1 MSPARTWRRWPLYGL
16 RLRRAARRLSLRW
29 RVSLLLVAVVALVLG
44 VAFALV
50 NLELERALDRRF
62 DSALLARAQAL
73 AALTRFERYGVEL
86 EPAGAQHPSFVAADS
101 EAAYA
106 VVCDGRPVQ
115 HSAGAMA
122 LAWPSPG
129 AAGGPGFADL
139 RLPDRRHARALAIA
153 FVPGLGDTWG
163 LDPARRETGWRAA
176 GAPSR
181 PACVIHLAQGR
192 RGIEDVRTVLDA
204 ILAIALLLV
213 LLVVLALAPL
223 LVRRGLRPL
232 ADLDAAMRDIGPEHP
247 ARRLAAVPTAE
258 LRPLVVR
265 FNAVLARMDA
275 GLGRE
280 REFAA
285 GLAHELRTRLAE
297 LRALAEVE
305 ASYPSARDRA
315 ELLAEFGAIAI
326 ELDATVSALLLLTR
340 IESGLEHPRI
350 ETVALA
356 PLLARLRARLAARAA
371 AREVALAP
379 FAVADTASL
388 RADPALLEIV
398 LANLLGN
405 AVEYA
410 PAGAAVTVVAD
421 TRGVLIANPAPELG
435 AADLVRFGQRFW
447 RKREDRGGHAGL
459 GLALAAA
466 AARAQELTLTFRLSD
481 GELEARLSEEA
492 ERAGRR

>member
-1 MSPARTWRRWPLYGL
+1 MNAGRAWWRWRLHAA
-16 RLRRAARRLSLRW
+16 RLRRAMRRLSLRW
-29 RVSLLLVAVVALVLG
+29 RVSLLLVAVMALVLG
-44 VAFALV
+44 MAFALV

-73 AALTRFERYGVEL
+73 AALTRYERYGVEL
-86 EPAGAQHPSFVAADS
+86 EPAGAHHPTFVAADS

-106 VVCDGRPVQ
+106 VVCSDRPVQ
-115 HSAGAMA
+115 FSAGALT
-122 LAWPSPG
+122 LAWPLPG
-129 AAGGPGFADL
+129 AAGAPGFADL
-139 RLPDRRHARALAIA
+139 RLPDRRRARALAIA

-163 LDPARRETGWRAA
+163 LDPARREAGWRAA
-176 GAPSR
+176 GAPPR

-192 RGIEDVRTVLDA
+192 RGLDDVRTVLDA
-204 ILAIALLLV
+204 ILATALLLV
-213 LLVVLALAPL
+213 VLVVLALAPS

-232 ADLDAAMRDIGPEHP
+232 ADLDVAMRDIGPEHP

-258 LRPLVVR
+258 LRPLVAR

-275 GLGRE
+275 GLARE

-305 ASYPSARDRA
+305 ARYPSARDRA
-315 ELLAEFGAIAI
+315 ELLDEFGAIAV

-350 ETVALA
+350 GWVALA
-356 PLLARLRARLAARAA
+356 PLLARLRSRLVARAGS
-371 AREVALAP
+371 RGVELPP
-379 FAVADTASL
+379 FAVTDADQL
-388 RADPALLEIV
+388 RADPALLEII

-410 PAGAAVTVVAD
+410 PAGTAVTLIAD
-421 TRGVLIANPAPELG
+421 ARGVRIANPAPELG
-435 AADLVRFGQRFW
+435 AADLARFGQRFW

-466 AARAQELTLTFRLSD
+466 AARAQELTLTFRLVD
-481 GELEARLSEEA
+481 GVLEARLEP
-492 ERAGRR
+492 G

>member
-1 MSPARTWRRWPLYGL
+1 MNAGRAWWRWRLHAA
-16 RLRRAARRLSLRW
+16 RLRRAMRRLSLRW

-44 VAFALV
+44 IAFALV

-73 AALTRFERYGVEL
+73 AALTRYERYGVEL
-86 EPAGAQHPSFVAADS
+86 EPAGAHHPTFVAADS

-106 VVCDGRPVQ
+106 VVCSDHPVQ
-115 HSAGAMA
+115 FSAGAMT
-122 LAWPSPG
+122 LAWPLPG
-129 AAGGPGFADL
+129 AAGAPGFADL
-139 RLPDRRHARALAIA
+139 RLPDRRRARALAIA

-163 LDPARRETGWRAA
+163 LDPARREAGWRAA
-176 GAPSR
+176 GAPPR
-181 PACVIHLAQGR
+181 PACVILLAQGR
-192 RGIEDVRTVLDA
+192 RGLEDVRTVLDA
-204 ILAIALLLV
+204 ILATALLLV
-213 LLVVLALAPL
+213 VLVVLALAPS

-232 ADLDAAMRDIGPEHP
+232 ADLDASMRDIGPEHP

-258 LRPLVVR
+258 LRPLVMR

-275 GLGRE
+275 GLARE

-305 ASYPSARDRA
+305 ARYPSARDRA
-315 ELLAEFGAIAI
+315 ELLDEFGAIAV

-350 ETVALA
+350 GWVALA
-356 PLLARLRARLAARAA
+356 PLLARLRSRLIARAGS
-371 AREVALAP
+371 RGVVLPP
-379 FAVADTASL
+379 FAVTDADQL
-388 RADPALLEIV
+388 RADPALLEII

-410 PAGAAVTVVAD
+410 PAGTAVTLIAD
-421 TRGVLIANPAPELG
+421 ARGVRIANPAPELG
-435 AADLVRFGQRFW
+435 AADLARFGQRFW

-466 AARAQELTLTFRLSD
+466 AARAQELTLTFRLVD
-481 GELEARLSEEA
+481 GVLEAWLEP
-492 ERAGRR
+492 G

>member
-1 MSPARTWRRWPLYGL
+1 MSPARTWRHWPLYGL

-44 VAFALV
+44 IAFALV
-50 NLELERALDRRF
+50 NLELERALDHRF

-106 VVCDGRPVQ
+106 VVCAGRPVQ
-115 HSAGAMA
+115 HSAGAMT

-139 RLPDRRHARALAIA
+139 RLPDRRRARALAIA

-192 RGIEDVRTVLDA
+192 RGVEDVRTVLDA

-315 ELLAEFGAIAI
+315 ELLAEFGAIAV

-371 AREVALAP
+371 ARGVALPP

-421 TRGVLIANPAPELG
+421 THGTLIANPAPELG
-435 AADLVRFGQRFW
+435 AVDLVRFGQRFW

-481 GELEARLSEEA
+481 GELEARLSEQS
-492 ERAGRR
+492 ERARRR

>member
-1 MSPARTWRRWPLYGL
+1 MMSPHRTGRRWLRHGL
-16 RLRRAARRLSLRW
+16 HLRRAARRLSLRW

-44 VAFALV
+44 IAFALV

-86 EPAGAQHPSFVAADS
+86 EPAGAHHPTFVAADS

-115 HSAGAMA
+115 FSAGAAA

-129 AAGGPGFADL
+129 AAGAPGFADL
-139 RLPDRRHARALAIA
+139 RLPDRRRARALAIA

-163 LDPARRETGWRAA
+163 LDPARREAGWRAA
-176 GAPSR
+176 GAPPR

-192 RGIEDVRTVLDA
+192 RGVEDVHTVLDA
-204 ILAIALLLV
+204 ILATALLLV
-213 LLVVLALAPL
+213 MLVVLALAPS

-232 ADLDAAMRDIGPEHP
+232 TDLDTAMRDIGPDHP
-247 ARRLAAVPTAE
+247 ARRLAAVSTAE
-258 LRPLVVR
+258 LRPLVTR

-275 GLGRE
+275 GLARE

-305 ASYPSARDRA
+305 ARYPSMRDRA
-315 ELLAEFGAIAI
+315 ELLAEFEAIAV

-350 ETVALA
+350 EKVALA
-356 PLLARLRARLAARAA
+356 PLLARLRPRLAARAA
-371 AREVALAP
+371 ARGVALPP
-379 FAVADTASL
+379 FAVSDAVRL
-388 RADPALLEIV
+388 HADPALLEII

-410 PAGAAVTVVAD
+410 PVGTTVTLIAD
-421 TRGVLIANPAPELG
+421 PRGVRVSNPAPELG
-435 AADLVRFGQRFW
+435 AADLARFGQRFW

-466 AARAQELTLTFRLSD
+466 AASAQALTLTFRLVD
-481 GELEARLSEEA
+481 GALEARL
-492 ERAGRR
+492 ERG

>member
-1 MSPARTWRRWPLYGL
+1 MNPHQPRRRWPQHWA

-73 AALTRFERYGVEL
+73 AALTRYERYGVEL
-86 EPAGAQHPSFVAADS
+86 EPAGAHHPSFVAADS

-129 AAGGPGFADL
+129 AAGMPGFADL

-163 LDPARRETGWRAA
+163 LDPTRREADWRAA
-176 GAPSR
+176 GAPPR
-181 PACVIHLAQGR
+181 PACVIDLAQGR

-204 ILAIALLLV
+204 ILATALLLV

-232 ADLDAAMRDIGPEHP
+232 ADLDAAMRDIGPDHP

-275 GLGRE
+275 GLARE

-305 ASYPSARDRA
+305 ARYPSARERA
-315 ELLAEFGAIAI
+315 ELLAEFGAIAV

-350 ETVALA
+350 ETVVLA
-356 PLLARLRARLAARAA
+356 PLLTRLHARLAARAA
-371 AREVALAP
+371 AREVVLPP
-379 FAVADTASL
+379 FAVGTTTAL
-388 RADPALLEIV
+388 RADSALLEIV

-410 PAGAAVTVVAD
+410 PAGAAVTLIAD

-435 AADLVRFGQRFW
+435 AADLARFGQRFW

-466 AARAQELTLTFRLSD
+466 AARAQGLQLTFRLV
-481 GELEARLSEEA
+481 GGVLEARLE
-492 ERAGRR
+492 

>member
-1 MSPARTWRRWPLYGL
+1 MSPARTWRRWPQYGA

-73 AALTRFERYGVEL
+73 AALTRYERYGVEL
-86 EPAGAQHPSFVAADS
+86 EPAGAQHPSFVAGDS

-106 VVCDGRPVQ
+106 VVCGGRPVQ

-122 LAWPSPG
+122 LAWPLPG
-129 AAGGPGFADL
+129 AAGAPGFADL
-139 RLPDRRHARALAIA
+139 RLPDRRRARALAIA

-163 LDPARRETGWRAA
+163 LDPAHREDAWRAV

-181 PACVIHLAQGR
+181 PSCVIHLAQGR
-192 RGIEDVRTVLDA
+192 RGVEDVRTVLDA

-213 LLVVLALAPL
+213 LLVVLALAPS

-247 ARRLAAVPTAE
+247 ARRLAAVPTVE
-258 LRPLVVR
+258 LRPLVTR

-275 GLGRE
+275 GLARE

-305 ASYPSARDRA
+305 ARYPSARDRA
-315 ELLAEFGAIAI
+315 ELLAEFGAIAV

-356 PLLARLRARLAARAA
+356 PLLGRLRPRLVARAGS
-371 AREVALAP
+371 RGVELPP
-379 FAVADTASL
+379 FAVTDADRL
-388 RADPALLEIV
+388 RADPALLEII

-410 PAGAAVTVVAD
+410 PAGAAVTLIAD
-421 TRGVLIANPAPELG
+421 ARGVRVANPAPELG
-435 AADLVRFGQRFW
+435 AADLARFGQRFW

-466 AARAQELTLTFRLSD
+466 AARAQGLELTFRLVD
-481 GELEARLSEEA
+481 GALEARLEQ
-492 ERAGRR
+492 G